1 MTQFAFYGFSLLLLM
16 GAVNVVLARSPVH
29 SVLGLIFVFF
39 NAAGLFVILGAEFIA
54 MTLVIVYVGAVAVLF
69 LFVVMMMNVSW
80 DYQRVTFSRV
90 YLQRSLVS
98 LVFLIKSVALFSII
112 FLILVCTPVLV
123 DLYQDNLLFPNS
135 FSQLL
140 NSIYHSKWWIF
151 NPAALKVPTA
161 VIAFIA
167 LCTGLV
173 TCHKFIKKPFYNAT
187 ANFADSIIFFIILGL
202 IFTAYF
208 VTLGASWHVMPS
220 AREIINSPVPPLDL
234 MSNTHALGQVLY
246 VDYVL
251 AFQCAGI
258 ILLVGMIGAIV
269 LTLRTHQKS
278 KRQDPHVQAQRCA
291 KNTIELKHIALG
303 SGLSSTLR

>member
-16 GAVNVVLARSPVH
+16 GAINVVLARSPVH
-29 SVLGLIFVFF
+29 SVLSLIFVFF

-80 DYQRVTFSRV
+80 DYQRVIFSKV
-90 YLQRSLVS
+90 YLQRSLTS
-98 LVFLIKSVALFSII
+98 LLYLVKSAAVFSIVFLILISI
-112 FLILVCTPVLV
+112 PVLV
-123 DLYQDNLLFPNS
+123 DLYQHNLLLTTSFP
-135 FSQLL
+135 QLL
-140 NSIYHSKWWIF
+140 NSMYHSKWWAF
-151 NPAALKVPTA
+151 NPAALRTPIA
-161 VIAFIA
+161 VVAFIA
-167 LCTGLV
+167 ICIGLV
-173 TCHKFIKKPFYNAT
+173 TCHKFIKKPFYNA
-187 ANFADSIIFFIILGL
+187 AASFADSIVFFIILGL

-208 VTLGASWHVMPS
+208 VTLGASWHVMPG
-220 AREIINSPVPPLDL
+220 ARDIINSPIPPLDL

-303 SGLSSTLR
+303 SGLSS